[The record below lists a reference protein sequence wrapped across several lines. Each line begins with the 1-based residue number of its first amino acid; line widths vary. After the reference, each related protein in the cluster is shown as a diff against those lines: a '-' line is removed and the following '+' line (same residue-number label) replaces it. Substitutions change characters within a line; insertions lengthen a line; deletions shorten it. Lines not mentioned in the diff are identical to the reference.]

1 MVKNPPVNAGDV
13 GSIPGSGMYATTI
26 EPVLQSPGITTTEP
40 TCPKPSNV
48 KPAHHN
54 ERVAPLS
61 ITREKPAQQQGPGK
75 SKMNQ

>member
-1 MVKNPPVNAGDV
+1 MGEL
-13 GSIPGSGMYATTI
+13 SLYATTI